1 MDRKRIRE
9 VIVVEG
15 RHDTDRLRMYYDCD
29 TIETGGSSLSDMTME
44 MIRTAAKQRGI
55 IVLTDPDSPGNRIRD
70 RINREIPGCRNAFV
84 DKRNART
91 EKKVGV
97 EHADF
102 ETIDAALSNLIT
114 YTEQN
119 KTISMPDMYEL
130 GLSGGENSSAL
141 REKAGRKLHIGNGN
155 ARTMLNRLNCL
166 NITKEELKEILD
178 E

>member
-1 MDRKRIRE
+1 MERKRIRE

-15 RHDTDRLRMYYDCD
+15 KHDTDRLRMYYDCD
-29 TIETGGSSLSDMTME
+29 TIETGGSSLSGETME
-44 MIRTAAKQRGI
+44 RIRAAAALRGI

-84 DKRNART
+84 DRKNART
-91 EKKVGV
+91 DKKVGV
-97 EHADF
+97 EHAGY
-102 ETIDAALSNLIT
+102 EAISEALSNLVT

-119 KTISMPDMYEL
+119 RTISITDLYEL
-130 GLSGGENSSAL
+130 GLSGRKDSAAL
-141 REKAGRKLHIGNGN
+141 REKAGRRLHIGNGN

-166 NITKEELKEILD
+166 NITKEKLKEILD